1 MLDRAS
7 SGVRGEP
14 RRTPNDLEDG
24 TSANGHGPSAVA
36 RQFLDGNGPGPEMFE
51 VHDLAD
57 PANATRHARLLI
69 PVAQPRA
76 TVVYFHSGGWLSD
89 SVLDAEPIARRLAER
104 TACTFAVVGYR
115 TRDAQGTTLAR
126 ADALHWWNRLAG
138 DDADLRALSRPAVV
152 MGLGHGARL
161 CCEISAT
168 ADADPL
174 MRRPLLQILVD
185 PVLRDSSD
193 VADGEDAEIDAHIRH
208 AVRAAEAR
216 YGLDEFDFGPN
227 TVPALVITSDSLA
240 HPDADAYVSLLR
252 SSGVAAELRVHQGQ
266 MHGFFEAVEIRQGER
281 AFQQVVRTL
290 RSICSRSERLEGAA
304 APPLDD
310 LLAHA

>member
-1 MLDRAS
+1 VLDRAS
-7 SGVRGEP
+7 GGVQGGP
-14 RRTPNDLEDG
+14 VQTPMDIEDG
-24 TSANGHGPSAVA
+24 ASGNGHGPSSVA
-36 RQFLDGNGPGPEMFE
+36 RRFLDGNGPGPEMYE
-51 VHDLAD
+51 VRDLAD
-57 PANATRHARLLI
+57 PANATTLARLLV
-69 PVAQPRA
+69 PVARPRA

-89 SVLDAEPIARRLAER
+89 SVPDAEPIARRLAER
-104 TACTFAVVGYR
+104 TACAFAVVAYR
-115 TRDAQGTTLAR
+115 ARDAQGKTLAR
-126 ADALHWWNRLAG
+126 ADALRWWNRLVG
-138 DDADLRALSRPAVV
+138 DDADQRASSRPAVV

-185 PVLRDSSD
+185 PVLRDSSE
-193 VADGEDAEIDAHIRH
+193 VAGAKGAGIDAHIRH

-216 YGLDEFDFGPN
+216 YGLGEFDFRPN
-227 TVPALVITSDSLA
+227 TAPALVITSDSLA
-240 HPDADAYVSLLR
+240 QPDADAYVSMLR
-252 SSGVAAELRVHQGQ
+252 SSGVLAELRVHQGQ

-304 APPLDD
+304 TLPLDD